1 MDGEYSDGV
10 CGDRPET
17 VLHQHQHGTLVGRM
31 VNQQGA
37 DNKHQRLGEIHFRK
51 SEKSSSENIRCSRY
65 LFKGKARPEA
75 AGGYTSSTPPSLP
88 QLDPGNL

>member
-10 CGDRPET
+10 GVDRPET

-37 DNKHQRLGEIHFRK
+37 DQQYR
-51 SEKSSSENIRCSRY
+51 
-65 LFKGKARPEA
+65 
-75 AGGYTSSTPPSLP
+75 
-88 QLDPGNL
+88 